1 MDTADRTAWFVHDRF
16 GMFVHYGLYSI
27 PARHEW
33 VQNYEEVAPA
43 DYARYADRFDPDL
56 FDARCIARTARESG
70 ARYAVLT
77 SKHHE
82 GFCLWNTA
90 TTDFS
95 AFARTGRDLVAEWVE
110 ALRAEGLKVGLY
122 FSLLDWHHPDYTV
135 DRHHPQRRHPDVD
148 ALNADRDMSRYR
160 AYLHAQ
166 VRELLTGYGPLD
178 YLFFDFTEPAEED
191 GLPGKSPA
199 DWDSD
204 GLLEMCR
211 SLQPQMVV
219 NDRLGIAADLVTPEQ
234 YQPTRPLEV
243 DGERVLWEACQT
255 INGSWGYHR
264 DNLDAKSVD
273 MLVRM
278 LAGSVALG
286 GNLLLNV
293 GPTARGEIAPRDVG
307 LFSGVGEWMSR
318 HDAAIY
324 GAGPADFAPPSGV
337 VYTQRGDR
345 LYAHFFDWPF
355 GLVHLPGLAGEVEF
369 ARLLN
374 DGSEIAFR
382 EIPTD
387 QQAFNLVPAAP
398 APGTLTLTLPVQR
411 PDVAVPVI
419 ELTLR
424 GRS

>member
-1 MDTADRTAWFVHDRF
+1 MDTVDRTAWFTHDRF

-33 VQNYEEVAPA
+33 VQNYEEIEPEV
-43 DYARYADRFDPDL
+43 YARYAEQFDPDL
-56 FDARCIARTARESG
+56 FDARRIARTAAVAG

-77 SKHHE
+77 AKHHE
-82 GFCLWNTA
+82 GFCLWDTA
-90 TTDFS
+90 TTEFS
-95 AFARTGRDLVAEWVE
+95 AAARTGRDLVAEWVA

-135 DRHHPQRRHPDVD
+135 DRHHPQRRHPDV
-148 ALNADRDMSRYR
+148 AGLNADRDMSRYR

-178 YLFFDFTEPAEED
+178 YLFFDFTEPGED
-191 GLPGKSPA
+191 AGLPGKSPD
-199 DWDSD
+199 DWDAEA
-204 GLLEMCR
+204 LLEMCR
-211 SLQPQMVV
+211 TLQPQMIV
-219 NDRLGIAADLVTPEQ
+219 NDRLGIPADLVTPEQ

-243 DGERVLWEACQT
+243 DGRPVVWEACQT

-264 DNLDAKSVD
+264 DNHDAKSVD

-293 GPTARGEIAPRDVG
+293 GPTARGEVATGDAA
-307 LFSGVGEWMSR
+307 LFAGVGEWMAR
-318 HDAAIY
+318 HDRAVY
-324 GAGPADFAPPSGV
+324 GAGPAEYTPPSGV
-337 VYTQRGDR
+337 VYTQRGDK

-355 GLVHLPGLAGEVEF
+355 GLVDLPGLAGDVVF
-369 ARLLN
+369 ARLLH
-374 DGSEIAFR
+374 DGSEIRFR
-382 EIPTD
+382 EIPAD

-398 APGTLTLTLPVQR
+398 PPGTLTLTLPVQR
-411 PDVAVPVI
+411 PEVAVPVI

-424 GRS
+424 ERS